1 MDIDEIYEKYM
12 PCSRDIIAKI
22 GTPAFLSQDSNG
34 FKWDTRDD
42 TLNGYIGKLPWWAFD
57 RDINQDCLLYQV
69 DSTGKLYLLQIMHIL
84 KIKTRLNKYV
94 ITYKLDSRHAKVNIY
109 CVPHG
114 LRFNLGLKSM
124 CRR

>member
-1 MDIDEIYEKYM
+1 MDIDDFYEKYM

-22 GTPAFLSQDSNG
+22 STPAFLSQDSNG
-34 FKWDTRDD
+34 FNWDTRDD

-84 KIKTRLNKYV
+84 KIK
-94 ITYKLDSRHAKVNIY
+94 NI
-109 CVPHG
+109 
-114 LRFNLGLKSM
+114 K
-124 CRR
+124 